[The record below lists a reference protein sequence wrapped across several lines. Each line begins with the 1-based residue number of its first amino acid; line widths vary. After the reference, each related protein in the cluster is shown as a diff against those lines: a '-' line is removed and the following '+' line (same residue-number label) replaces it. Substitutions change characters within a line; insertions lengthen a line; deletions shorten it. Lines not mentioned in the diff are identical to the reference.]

1 MSNDRRDK
9 GREKSESG
17 KDRSINQE
25 QGRGR
30 RSIDYSESPDRNVV
44 FDTIKP
50 PPRPGRSDRNGDSNS

>member
-1 MSNDRRDK
+1 MSKDRRDN

-17 KDRSINQE
+17 TDSAVNSD
-25 QGRGR
+25 QGRR

-44 FDTIKP
+44 FDTLKP